1 MNQNKYQPSFTL
13 RHFTKT
19 LFVLAMILSVVA
31 GVRAADGDLDASF
44 DGDGIVI
51 VNQNSTA
58 FAEELTDSIIQP
70 NGKIVVVGY
79 QLDNSSGSNQSKFLL
94 YRLNSDG
101 SLDSGFGTGG
111 RVTVALSAPDANFS
125 NGQPRAV
132 IQPDGKIIIG
142 GIDTS
147 AKLILVRLN
156 PNGSTDA
163 TFDGDGRVEATGFA
177 GFGALA
183 LDSQTGKI
191 YAGGKGILFTPPQF
205 PAAFTIDRFNSDGSP
220 DTTFDGDGRVQTS
233 LGISPSFNGNFVN
246 DLAIQPDGKI
256 IAVGEIS
263 VVEGRRDFAVLRY
276 TPSGA
281 LDASFD
287 GDGVATTSF
296 GSENGITHQVAL
308 QTDGKIVV
316 TGKVQQSPANI
327 GIVRYNPNGALDT
340 AFGIGGKALNIGA
353 TGNFSS
359 IAIQGDGKIL
369 FAGNKLVLNPTSQ
382 LVFFVGRLTVNGVLD
397 TTFSGDGSTTT
408 LVGLDAQSRSIAL
421 QPDGKIVVSGR
432 TNSTNQIQSLKFLV
446 VRYLNSASNPT
457 SAQRIA
463 DFDGDGKSDASV
475 FRAGTWY
482 INPSSNP
489 TAFAPNAAY
498 GIQFGLATDKLVPAD
513 YDGDGKTDIA
523 VWREG
528 ALAYFYI
535 LNSSNN
541 TFRAEQFG
549 RTGDNPSAV
558 GNWDGDNKADL
569 AVYRNGAAGGQSFF
583 YYRPSSQPSVDFETI
598 YWGTAGDEPV
608 RGDFDGDGK
617 LDAAVFRASN
627 GIWYIR
633 QSSNNQPRYASWGV
647 ASDKRVSGDFDGDGK
662 TDLAIFRNG
671 LWAITQSSNNQQRY
685 EQYGQTGDRLVAGD
699 YDGDGVTDIAVWRN
713 GTYYIKRSTSSLSVV
728 QQFGATG
735 DVPAASAFVQ

>member
-1 MNQNKYQPSFTL
+1 MANKLKSHSVY
-13 RHFTKT
+13 
-19 LFVLAMILSVVA
+19 AILSLILTA
-31 GVRAADGDLDASF
+31 AATISAIAADGDLDASF
-44 DGDGIVI
+44 DADGIVI

-58 FAEELTDSIIQP
+58 FAEELTDSIVQP
-70 NGKIVVVGY
+70 DGKIVVVGY

-101 SLDSGFGTGG
+101 SLDFGFGTGG

-147 AKLILVRLN
+147 TKLILVRLN
-156 PNGSTDA
+156 PDGSTDA

-220 DTTFDGDGRVQTS
+220 DTTFDGDGRAQTS
-233 LGISPSFNGNFVN
+233 FGISPSFNGNNVN
-246 DLAIQPDGKI
+246 DLVIQPDGKI
-256 IAVGEIS
+256 VAVGEVS

-276 TPSGA
+276 APSGA
-281 LDASFD
+281 LDTSFD

-359 IAIQGDGKIL
+359 IAIQADGKVL

-382 LVFFVGRLTVNGVLD
+382 LVFFVGRLSANGALD
-397 TTFSGDGSTTT
+397 PTFSGDGSTTT
-408 LVGLDAQSRSIAL
+408 FVGIDAQSRSIAL

-432 TNSTNQIQSLKFLV
+432 TNSSPQTQSLKFAV
-446 VRYLNSASNPT
+446 VRYLNTAVSLN

-463 DFDGDGKSDASV
+463 DFDGDGKTDASV
-475 FRAGTWY
+475 FRNGTWF

-489 TAFAPNAAY
+489 SLTEGFSNSPQAFY
-498 GIQFGLATDKLVPAD
+498 GTQFGLPGDKLTPAD
-513 YDGDGKTDIA
+513 FDGDGKTDIA
-523 VWREG
+523 VWRAG
-528 ALAYFYI
+528 NFAYFYI

-549 RTGDNPSAV
+549 RTGDNPVVV
-558 GNWDGDNKADL
+558 GNWDADNKTDL
-569 AVYRNGAAGGQSFF
+569 AVYRGGANAGEQSFF
-583 YYRPSSQPSVDFETI
+583 YYRPSSQPAINFEAVS
-598 YWGTAGDEPV
+598 WGTTGDEAV

-627 GIWYIR
+627 NIWYIR
-633 QSSNNQPRYASWGV
+633 QSSNNQARFENWGA
-647 ASDKRVSGDFDGDGK
+647 ASDKRVAGDFDGDGR
-662 TDLAIFRNG
+662 TDLAVFRDG
-671 LWAITQSSNNQQRY
+671 LWAILQSSNNQQRY
-685 EQYGQTGDRLVAGD
+685 ESFGQAGDQIVAGD
-699 YDGDGVTDIAVWRN
+699 YDGDGRADLAVFRGGVFYVKQSGN
-713 GTYYIKRSTSSLSVV
+713 SQSSA
-728 QQFGATG
+728 QQFGVAG
-735 DVPAASAFVQ
+735 DVPVASAFVQ